1 MTMTGLFSKTSSQ
14 PARRQIQI
22 KKVVDNILVL
32 PNQEYRIILETSSIN
47 FELKSEDE
55 QDVII
60 DSFQNFLNALPCQMQ
75 ILVRVREIDI
85 DKYVEDIAKFKDKE
99 KETVYKK
106 QIESYS
112 AFVKKLVSGNSI
124 LSRRFYIILPYH
136 HPDKHEDW
144 KVIKEHLNLNRD
156 IVMKGLE
163 RMQMKAWELTSLEIL
178 NLFYTFYNPESVKT
192 QTITKETLT
201 TLFKYNYV

>member
-1 MTMTGLFSKTSSQ
+1 MLFSKSRTL
-14 PARRQIQI
+14 PARKQIQI

-55 QDVII
+55 QDVMI
-60 DSFQNFLNALPCQMQ
+60 DSFQNFLNALPCQIQ

-85 DKYVEDIAKFKDKE
+85 DKYVEDIAKSKDKE
-99 KETVYKK
+99 KEAIYRK

-112 AFVKKLVSGNSI
+112 VFVKKLVSGNSI

-136 HPDKHEDW
+136 HPDTHEDW
-144 KVIKEHLNLNRD
+144 NVIKENLHLNRD

-163 RMQMKAWELTSLEIL
+163 RMQMKAKTLSSIEII
-178 NLFYTFYNPESVKT
+178 NLFYSFYNPESFKT
-192 QTITKETLT
+192 QPISKESLEV
-201 TLFKYNYV
+201 LFKHNYV